1 MNNPVIWVCSAVVVA
16 ILTSSIGTAQEIDVG
31 MALANSEAA
40 REEIIREN
48 VLLTASET
56 AEFWALYKV
65 FRAELGPV
73 QHELVNVVVEY
84 SKVYTDIS
92 VAQATSLFDEWLSL
106 RQQQTRIKTRYLEK
120 FRSALSPKHAIR
132 YAQLENKL
140 DAAMEFD
147 AARSIPLVE

>member
-16 ILTSSIGTAQEIDVG
+16 ILTSSVGSAQEIDVSI
-31 MALANSEAA
+31 ALDKAEEA
-40 REEIIREN
+40 REEVVRANI
-48 VLLTASET
+48 LLTASET
-56 AEFWALYKV
+56 AEFWILYNEY
-65 FRAELGPV
+65 RAEPGPV

-92 VAQATSLFDEWLSL
+92 DAQATRLFDEWLAL
-106 RQQQTRIKTRYLEK
+106 GQQQTKIKTRYLEK

-140 DAAMEFD
+140 DAAIDFD
-147 AARSIPLVE
+147 AARSIPLVD

>member
-16 ILTSSIGTAQEIDVG
+16 ILTSSVGSAQEIDVS
-31 MALANSEAA
+31 MALDKAEEA
-40 REEIIREN
+40 REEVVRANI
-48 VLLTASET
+48 LLTASET
-56 AEFWALYKV
+56 AEFWILYNEY
-65 FRAELGPV
+65 RAELGPV

-92 VAQATSLFDEWLSL
+92 DAQATSLFDEWLAL
-106 RQQQTRIKTRYLEK
+106 RQQQTTIKTRYLEK
-120 FRSALSPKHAIR
+120 FRSTLSPKHAIR

-140 DAAMEFD
+140 DATMEFD

>member
-16 ILTSSIGTAQEIDVG
+16 ILASSIGSAQGIDVSK
-31 MALANSEAA
+31 ALAQSEKA
-40 REEIIREN
+40 REEVVRAN
-48 VLLTASET
+48 VQLTAEE
-56 AEFWALYKV
+56 ADGFWTLYKEY
-65 FRAELGPV
+65 RAELGPV

-92 VAQATSLFDEWLSL
+92 DAQATSLFDEWLAL
-106 RQQQTRIKTRYLEK
+106 RQQQTGIKTRYLEK
-120 FRSALSPKHAIR
+120 FRSMLSPKHAIR